1 MILTVNEKVNIAK
14 VNDLIYYPE
23 SIKVVE
29 NGTTIANIDSDKVG
43 NIVCN
48 YRDYLVDIETL
59 EDCGE
64 YIEPEFIDW
73 LCDKLGLA
81 FVNGVIR
88 VNAF

>member
-1 MILTVNEKVNIAK
+1 MILTVNEKLNIAK

-23 SIKVVE
+23 NIKVVE
-29 NGTTIANIDSDKVG
+29 NGTTIANIDSDTVG
-43 NIVCN
+43 DIVCG
-48 YRDYLVDIETL
+48 YRDYLVDIETI
-59 EDCGE
+59 ENGGE
-64 YIEPEFIDW
+64 NKEPEFIEW

>member
-1 MILTVNEKVNIAK
+1 MILTVNEKLNIAK

-23 SIKVVE
+23 NIKVVE
-29 NGTTIANIDSDKVG
+29 NGTTIANIDSDTVG
-43 NIVCN
+43 DIVCG
-48 YRDYLVDIETL
+48 YRDYLVDIETI
-59 EDCGE
+59 ENGGE
-64 YIEPEFIDW
+64 YKEPEFIEW

>member
-1 MILTVNEKVNIAK
+1 MILTVNEKLNIAK

-23 SIKVVE
+23 NIKVVE
-29 NGTTIANIDSDKVG
+29 NGTTIANIDVDTVG
-43 NIVCN
+43 NIVCG

-64 YIEPEFIDW
+64 YTEPKFIDW

>member
-23 SIKVVE
+23 NIKIVE
-29 NGTTIANIDSDKVG
+29 NGTTIANIDSETVG
-43 NIVCN
+43 DIVCD

-64 YIEPEFIDW
+64 YTEPKFIDW